1 LGFGLYGLPKENIR
15 RKMELIKEAKMI
27 KKLNKELKKKIIK
40 QTKEVIADSIM
51 QMEKLTKV
59 VERVAMNKITGEA
72 IIKGLQ
78 HAS

>member
-1 LGFGLYGLPKENIR
+1 
-15 RKMELIKEAKMI
+15 MI